1 MRSSKEALGAFE
13 QRRRLSKFV
22 AKIVAEFGIGLAL
35 IIEVLLFSQLSPYFF
50 TTENI
55 LNVSLQTSITA
66 IIAVGMTLVILTAG
80 IDLSVGALV
89 ALSGVI
95 ATSVLKLGLPFSAS
109 FPLAVLAGLTMGAI
123 SGALA
128 GSFITRFN
136 ITPFIVTLALM
147 TIWRGAA
154 YLYTDGR
161 PIWGLPEEFSVLGSG
176 RVLEVPVPT
185 IIMIAVYV
193 VAYVALKHT
202 RFGRHVYAVGG
213 NKEAARLSGINTNRT
228 LMEVYIMCGVLTA
241 LSGILLA
248 SRMNSGQPNAGLMY
262 ELDVI
267 AAVVVG
273 GTSLFGGRGSVIG
286 TFIGAML
293 IGVLRNGLNLLNVGS
308 YVQMVVLGVV
318 ILLAV
323 MLDQVRKR

>member
-1 MRSSKEALGAFE
+1 MNAEFRAGTFAKPI
-13 QRRRLSKFV
+13 
-22 AKIVAEFGIGLAL
+22 AKIVGEFGIGIAL
-35 IIEVLLFSQLSPYFF
+35 LIEIFLFSQLSPFFF
-50 TTENI
+50 TAENI

-66 IIAVGMTLVILTAG
+66 IIAVGMTFVILTAG
-80 IDLSVGALV
+80 IDLSVGALM
-89 ALSGVI
+89 AFSGVV
-95 ATSVLKLGLPFSAS
+95 ATSILKSPLPLSAS
-109 FPLAVLAGLTMGAI
+109 FAGAAVIGLMIGAVSGAI
-123 SGALA
+123 A
-128 GSFITRFN
+128 GVFITRLN

-147 TIWRGAA
+147 TIWRGLA
-154 YLYTDGR
+154 YMYTDGR
-161 PIWGLPEEFSVLGSG
+161 PIWGLPEGFSSDGGG
-176 RVLEVPVPT
+176 RLLAIPIPT
-185 IIMIAVYV
+185 LVMVGVYV
-193 VAYVALKHT
+193 TAYVILHKT
-202 RFGRHVYAVGG
+202 RFGRYVYAVGG
-213 NKEAARLSGINTNRT
+213 NAEAARLSGIRTNRVVIT
-228 LMEVYIMCGVLTA
+228 VYIICGILAA

-273 GTSLFGGRGSVIG
+273 GTSLFGGRGSIIG

-323 MLDQVRKR
+323 LLDQIRKKVGT

>member
-1 MRSSKEALGAFE
+1 MPFKH
-13 QRRRLSKFV
+13 RRLPSNALK
-22 AKIVAEFGIGLAL
+22 KIAGEFGISLTLL
-35 IIEVLLFSQLSPYFF
+35 IEIIIFSQLSPHFF
-50 TTENI
+50 TAQNI
-55 LNVSLQTSITA
+55 LNVSLQISITA
-66 IIAVGMTLVILTAG
+66 IIAAGMTLVILTAG
-80 IDLSVGALV
+80 IDLSVGAMV
-89 ALSGVI
+89 ALSGVV
-95 ATSVLKLGLPFSAS
+95 ATSVLLLELPFAVV
-109 FPLAVLAGLTMGAI
+109 FTLALIAGLAI
-123 SGALA
+123 GALA
-128 GSFITRFN
+128 GALAGIFITKLN

-154 YLYTDGR
+154 YMYTDGR
-161 PIWGLPEEFSVLGSG
+161 PIWELPEAFSRLGGG
-176 RVLEVPVPT
+176 RVFEIPIPT
-185 IIMIAVYV
+185 IIMLAIYLF
-193 VAYVALKHT
+193 AYVILGHT

-213 NKEAARLSGINTNRT
+213 NQEAARLSGINTHRV
-228 LMEVYIMCGVLTA
+228 LMQVYIICGALAA

-262 ELDVI
+262 ELDAI

-273 GTSLFGGRGSVIG
+273 GASLFGGRGSIVG

-323 MLDQVRKR
+323 MMDQMRKG

>member
-1 MRSSKEALGAFE
+1 MPIVPTE
-13 QRRRLSKFV
+13 RRPSLSAIA
-22 AKIVAEFGIGLAL
+22 AKMISDYGIGMAL
-35 IIEVLLFSQLSPYFF
+35 LIEVILFAQLSPYFF
-50 TTENI
+50 TAENI
-55 LNVSLQTSITA
+55 LNVSLQISITA

-89 ALSGVI
+89 AWSGVI
-95 ATSVLKLGLPFSAS
+95 ATSVLQIKLPFAAAFTLS
-109 FPLAVLAGLTMGAI
+109 LIAGLCIGAL

-128 GSFITRFN
+128 GFFITRLN

-154 YLYTDGR
+154 YMYTDGR
-161 PIWGLPEEFSVLGSG
+161 PIWGLPDSFSGLGSG
-176 RVLEVPVPT
+176 RIFEIPVPT
-185 IIMIAVYV
+185 IIMIAIYV
-193 VAYVALKHT
+193 IAYVMLAKT
-202 RFGRHVYAVGG
+202 RFGRHIYAVGG
-213 NKEAARLSGINTNRT
+213 NKEAARLSGINTESV
-228 LMEVYIMCGVLTA
+228 LMQVYVICGMLAA

-248 SRMNSGQPNAGLMY
+248 SRMNSGQPNAGQMY

-273 GTSLFGGRGSVIG
+273 GTSLFGGRGSIVG

-323 MLDQVRKR
+323 MMDQVRKK